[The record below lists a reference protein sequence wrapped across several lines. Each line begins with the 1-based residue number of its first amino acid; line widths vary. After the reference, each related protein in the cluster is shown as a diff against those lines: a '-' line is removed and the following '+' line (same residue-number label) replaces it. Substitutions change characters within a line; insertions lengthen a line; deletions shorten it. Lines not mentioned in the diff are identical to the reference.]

1 MVSSFILSSNQV
13 TVAGGLSSDF
23 PVALPPGNQPDQSSF
38 FQFFIRRVE
47 FEVIADILPGNQPDQ
62 SSFFQFFIRR
72 VEFEVIADILPGKVF
87 QYTGRFS
94 HDVDGRNHDED

>member
-13 TVAGGLSSDF
+13 VVAGRLPSDF
-23 PVALPPGNQPDQSSF
+23 PVAL
-38 FQFFIRRVE
+38 
-47 FEVIADILPGNQPDQ
+47 LPGNQPDQ

-72 VEFEVIADILPGKVF
+72 VEFQVIADILPGKVF
-87 QYTGRFS
+87 QYTSRFS

>member
-1 MVSSFILSSNQV
+1 MVSPFILSSNQV
-13 TVAGGLSSDF
+13 VVAGRLPSDF

-38 FQFFIRRVE
+38 FQFV
-47 FEVIADILPGNQPDQ
+47 
-62 SSFFQFFIRR
+62 IRR

-87 QYTGRFS
+87 QNTGRFS